1 MKKAPKLRKRAGARA
16 AGPHAQNG
24 ATAAPKSAFADVDD
38 RPLHRCVEG
47 ALDAYFQALDGEP
60 ASGLFDLVMAE
71 VERPMLACVM
81 RHVGGNQCRAAE
93 ALGLSRGTLRKKLLR
108 HGLLED

>member
-1 MKKAPKLRKRAGARA
+1 MTKSAMKPRKRAGAKA
-16 AGPHAQNG
+16 AGAHSLAANG
-24 ATAAPKSAFADVDD
+24 AAAFSDLDE
-38 RPLHRCVEG
+38 RPLHRCVEH
-47 ALDAYFQALDGEP
+47 ALDAYFAALDGEP

-93 ALGLSRGTLRKKLLR
+93 ALGVSRGTLRKKLVR
-108 HGLLED
+108 HGLLE

>member
-1 MKKAPKLRKRAGARA
+1 MRKAAAKLRKRAGAKSA
-16 AGPHAQNG
+16 PPHQSVSKN
-24 ATAAPKSAFADVDD
+24 TAFADADE
-38 RPLHRCVEG
+38 RPLHRCVEN
-47 ALDAYFQALDGEP
+47 ALDAYFAALDGER

-71 VERPMLACVM
+71 VERPMLASVM

-93 ALGLSRGTLRKKLLR
+93 ALGLSRGTLRKKLVR

>member
-1 MKKAPKLRKRAGARA
+1 VRRTAVKLRKRAGARA
-16 AGPHAQNG
+16 APPHQSATKAAQF
-24 ATAAPKSAFADVDD
+24 ATADD
-38 RPLHRCVEG
+38 RPLHRCVET
-47 ALDAYFQALDGEP
+47 ALDAYFATLDGER

-71 VERPMLACVM
+71 VERPMLASVM

-93 ALGLSRGTLRKKLLR
+93 VLGLSRGTLRKKLVR

>member
-1 MKKAPKLRKRAGARA
+1 VRKAAVKLRKRAGAKSA
-16 AGPHAQNG
+16 PPHQPASKG
-24 ATAAPKSAFADVDD
+24 AFADADD
-38 RPLHRCVEG
+38 RPLHRCVEN
-47 ALDAYFQALDGEP
+47 ALDAYFAALEGER

-71 VERPMLACVM
+71 VERPMLASVM

-93 ALGLSRGTLRKKLLR
+93 VLGLSRGTLRKKLIQ